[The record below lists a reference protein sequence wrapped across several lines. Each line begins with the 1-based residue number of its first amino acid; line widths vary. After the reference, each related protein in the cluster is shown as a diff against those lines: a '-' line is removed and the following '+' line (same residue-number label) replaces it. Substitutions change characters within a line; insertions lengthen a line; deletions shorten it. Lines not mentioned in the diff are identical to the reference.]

1 MIALFALSIVAIALL
16 ATRRE
21 GFEVADVDTALQ
33 RVPEVTAFVTNTIVP
48 SIPQA
53 DRMPNDQMVRM
64 FLTGV
69 LMGYAPQSGSYTE
82 QQILAKAAEAAPS
95 PAFGIPPAAQESG
108 KEIIAKVLRAMYG
121 TTGTGTTAGTTAETT
136 GTTGTTSATTQAAGT
151 VAAGQMT
158 DLEAKYTQLDGQYNR
173 LVDEALAITDPVT
186 LDAKV
191 REITAVNQ
199 QLTEVLNQ
207 MIAIVAQMKE
217 NTGNIRVYRD
227 QLTTKLT
234 KIQRDYNG
242 LIQNTDKLE
251 TLRRIRQHEEVLA
264 NKSLYMY
271 LGIFLVACL
280 VLLLV
285 LILRR
290 PQTMSDTM
298 VATPTSSTV
307 APIFT

>member
-1 MIALFALSIVAIALL
+1 MIALFALSILAIALL
-16 ATRRE
+16 VTRRE
-21 GFEVADVDTALQ
+21 GFEAGDVDTALQ

-48 SIPQA
+48 SIPEA

-82 QQILAKAAEAAPS
+82 QQIVAKAEEVVAS
-95 PAFGIPPAAQESG
+95 PAFGIPSTAREPG
-108 KEIIAKVLRAMYG
+108 KEIIAKVLRAMYAGG
-121 TTGTGTTAGTTAETT
+121 TAPTTPTTTTTTAGTT
-136 GTTGTTSATTQAAGT
+136 SASAQTAGT

-173 LVDEALAITDPVT
+173 LVDEALAITDPVS
-186 LDAKV
+186 LEAKV
-191 REITAVNQ
+191 TEITAVNQ

-227 QLTTKLT
+227 QLTSKLT

-271 LGIFLVACL
+271 LGIFLVVCL

-290 PQTMSDTM
+290 PQNMSDTM